1 MDRLN
6 NLYSDA
12 MKKAMPNMD
21 FDEVTELYKK
31 NLEYMSSI
39 NSILSDITKTMYHV
53 HVDFMKDLSG
63 ISQDVFTKSMKNANN
78 LDQVKADTQDAM
90 DLCSSKCSKYT
101 ENLDTT
107 IKGSGEKIVNLT
119 KDHIKY
125 ATEKIKNNPISQMFK
140 TSSGPAN
147 A

>member
-1 MDRLN
+1 MDRLKK
-6 NLYSDA
+6 LYSDA
-12 MKKAMPNMD
+12 MKKAIPNGD

-31 NLEYMSSI
+31 NLEYVSAV
-39 NSILSDITKTMYHV
+39 NSILSDIAKTMYHV
-53 HVDFMKDLSG
+53 HVDFMQDLSG
-63 ISQDVFTKSMKNANN
+63 ISKDVFKKSMKNANN
-78 LDQVKADTQDAM
+78 LEQVKADTQDAIN
-90 DLCSSKCSKYT
+90 LCSNKCSKYS
-101 ENLDTT
+101 ENLDST